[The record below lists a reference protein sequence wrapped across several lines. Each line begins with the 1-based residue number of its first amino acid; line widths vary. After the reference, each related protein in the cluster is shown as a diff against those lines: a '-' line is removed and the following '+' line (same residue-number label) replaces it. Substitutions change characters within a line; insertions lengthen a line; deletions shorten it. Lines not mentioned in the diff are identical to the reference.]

1 MAQDLKLLNSYEV
14 FDYTPDM
21 IKESRDKNNGKVV
34 MKGILQKADTLNQ
47 NGRIYP
53 MAVLERE
60 IRNYQKFIAENRAL
74 GELDHPD
81 SSVVNLKNVSHV
93 IKEAYLE
100 RGVVYGTV
108 ELLDTPSGKI
118 LQSLVES
125 GVKLGISS
133 RGVGSVKKQGDYHIV
148 QDDFQ
153 LICWDYVSEP
163 STPGAFMLPEGRTI
177 NSSELRTIFN
187 KSDRIDRIINDILIL
202 KK

>member
-14 FDYTPDM
+14 FDYTPTM
-21 IKESRDKNNGKVV
+21 IKESRENNNGKVV

-53 MAVLERE
+53 ITVLERE
-60 IRNYQKFIAENRAL
+60 IRNYQKFIVENRAL

-163 STPGAFMLPEGRTI
+163 STPGAFMIPEGKTI
-177 NSSELRTIFN
+177 TAVDLRTIFN
-187 KSDRIDRIINDILIL
+187 KSDRIDRILNDILSAS
-202 KK
+202 K